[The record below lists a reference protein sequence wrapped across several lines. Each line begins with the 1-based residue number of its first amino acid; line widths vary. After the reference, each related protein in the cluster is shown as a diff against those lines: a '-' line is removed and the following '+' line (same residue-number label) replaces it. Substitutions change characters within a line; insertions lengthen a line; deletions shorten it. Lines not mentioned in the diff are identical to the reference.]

1 MKRMTV
7 LDLLSIN
14 QTLHHI
20 DKVALFVGDHCLFAD
35 ISIDELLLTY
45 PYWEVKEY
53 TENSITL
60 YSKYKPS
67 ILDLL

>member
-7 LDLLSIN
+7 LDLLAIN
-14 QTLHHI
+14 QTFQHK
-20 DKVALFVGDHCLFAD
+20 DKVALFVEDRCLFAD
-35 ISIDELLLTY
+35 ITIEVVLLTY

-60 YSKYKPS
+60 YAYYKPS

>member
-1 MKRMTV
+1 MTV

-14 QTLHHI
+14 QTFQHN
-20 DKVALFVGDHCLFAD
+20 DKVALFVEERCLFAD
-35 ISIDELLLTY
+35 ISIEEVLLTY

-60 YSKYKPS
+60 YAKYKPS
-67 ILDLL
+67 LLDLL